1 MAGYLQVALV
11 LSTLFCA
18 LVAGFLFAF
27 AVVIMP
33 GIAKLP
39 NREFLRA
46 FQVMD
51 GVIQRG
57 QPLFALVWLGAV
69 LALAVS
75 VVAEAATGAGAGRLA
90 GVDRLLLFLAG
101 GAFIFGVQLPTFR
114 VNIPLNNAV
123 QALDLD
129 TADEAVCA
137 AERERFEGR
146 WNRWNVIRTGLAVV
160 TALLLAVLLLRL

>member
-1 MAGYLQVALV
+1 MAGYLQIALV

-51 GVIQRG
+51 GIIQRG

-75 VVAEAATGAGAGRLA
+75 VVAGAGQLA
-90 GVDRLLLFLAG
+90 GVDRLLLYLAG
-101 GAFIFGVQLPTFR
+101 GAFIVGVQLPTFR
-114 VNIPLNNAV
+114 VNIPLNNVV
-123 QALDLD
+123 QALDLG

-146 WNRWNVIRTGLAVV
+146 WNRWNVIRTGFAVV
-160 TALLLAVLLLRL
+160 TALVLAVLLLRL